1 MAIEGHA
8 PTRPARITTAL
19 TIIAACALW
28 SAPGAALA
36 DVPPPPSSVVQK
48 PPPEFR
54 EDMSEELRAQLDSI
68 LVVATR
74 DSAGEKLSGSY
85 EKDTYG
91 LMEGVAAGHE
101 AGRIT
106 KEVGPV
112 PVSMR
117 IPGTAIPGM
126 IIGGLFGSVQR
137 EVQELRDALTEELAD
152 AESTPLTDDGLALDT
167 FSWLRRVPDLKAKI
181 VAPTSPLPEA
191 MDAMLYVNFGGVA
204 IDIQGSDAVITT
216 TAIAS
221 LRALGNNR
229 QLYRTVVHYQ
239 DRDSLRNWT
248 EDDNRLWHTYVNYA
262 RHYLGREVAARV
274 YNRVDLPQ
282 TLTPEATETA
292 KPDRKNPLTFVSKS
306 KQPELAWTLEVADA
320 AGSPFIGGAGKL
332 DEAVTW
338 YDVEIYDLNRL
349 VVFEEGVPEPRYTVP
364 MELECGDY
372 RWSVRPSWR
381 VNDTVR
387 YGQWMHFPP
396 PAPEK
401 PKGDEEEEEKPPAP
415 PNGLSGRA
423 ASQAP
428 AYTQDFPVLAIA
440 CGRG

>member
-1 MAIEGHA
+1 MGTGVRA
-8 PTRPARITTAL
+8 PTGLTRITTGLAIM
-19 TIIAACALW
+19 TACAAW
-28 SAPGAALA
+28 SAPGASLA
-36 DVPPPPSSVVQK
+36 DVPPPPSSPVRK

-54 EDMSEELRAQLDSI
+54 EAMTEELRAQLDSI

-74 DSAGEKLSGSY
+74 DSGGEKLSGSY

-101 AGRIT
+101 AGRVT

-152 AESTPLTDDGLALDT
+152 AESTPLTDDGLALDV
-167 FSWLRRVPDLKAKI
+167 FSWLRRVPDLNAKI

-191 MDAMLYVNFGGVA
+191 MDALLYVNFGGVA
-204 IDIQGSDAVITT
+204 IDIQGADAVITT
-216 TAIAS
+216 TAVAS
-221 LRALGNNR
+221 LRGLGNNR
-229 QLYRTVVHYQ
+229 QLYRTIVHYQ

-248 EDDNRLWHTYVNYA
+248 EDNNRLWHTYVNYA

-274 YNRVDLPQ
+274 YNRIDLPQ
-282 TLTPEATETA
+282 TLTPEATATTRS
-292 KPDRKNPLTFVSKS
+292 DRKKPLTFVSKS

-320 AGSPFIGGAGKL
+320 AGSPVIGGAGQL
-332 DEAVTW
+332 DESVTW

-364 MELECGDY
+364 MDLECGDY

-381 VNDTVR
+381 VGNTVR
-387 YGQWMHFPP
+387 YGHWMRFPP
-396 PAPEK
+396 PPEK
-401 PKGDEEEEEKPPAP
+401 NDEEEEQPAP

-428 AYTQDFPVLAIA
+428 AYTQDFPGLTIA
-440 CGRG
+440 C